1 MTSSP
6 SKKQLREFGLFVG
19 FLFPFLIGWFIP
31 YLLGHEIRIWTF
43 YIGIPLILLGLLSPN
58 SLRYLYKK
66 WLQIG
71 KGLGFINN
79 HLILGLVFIIVMQP
93 IAFIMRLFGYDP
105 LKSMTDNIISYREE
119 REDDTINFEKIF

>member
-6 SKKQLREFGLFVG
+6 SRKQLREFGLFIG
-19 FLFPFLIGWFIP
+19 FLFPFLIGFFIP
-31 YLLGHEIRIWTF
+31 YLFGHEIRIWTF
-43 YIGIPLILLGLLSPN
+43 YIGIPLILLGLFSPN

-105 LKSMTDNIISYREE
+105 LKSITKNIISYREQ